1 MAEIWKPVPSFE
13 GILASNIGRILLPPS
28 YAPLHHGGYRGYFP
42 EPTFG
47 VRTLKGRAYYFMN
60 VYSRRF
66 GNIRIHRAV
75 CEAFY
80 GPAPFDRAVVMH
92 LNDDATD
99 NRIENLKWGT
109 QKENLNSEAFLA
121 YCQSRTGENSPWR
134 KHLRAESG

>member
-1 MAEIWKPVPSFE
+1 
-13 GILASNIGRILLPPS
+13 
-28 YAPLHHGGYRGYFP
+28 
-42 EPTFG
+42 
-47 VRTLKGRAYYFMN
+47 MN

-134 KHLRAESG
+134 KHLRAENG